1 MATINR
7 IYGHGNCFVVYRNNV
22 QMAAFHMEWMADL
35 FCTALVQRYVDMRY
49 GTVEQACAELE
60 IRGEYHE
67 TLRF

>member
-35 FCTALVQRYVDMRY
+35 FCTALVQRYVDMR
-49 GTVEQACAELE
+49 
-60 IRGEYHE
+60 
-67 TLRF
+67 